1 MMPIMNSTPGTRATK
16 TKRRWLNWCCRWVA
30 ILALAMAPASTAM
43 AQKASDEHEIYDAR
57 VEGYAGNKTLPGG
70 GVALTWIAFIF
81 LTIVACAGLFKDAKR
96 THLD

>member
-1 MMPIMNSTPGTRATK
+1 MMPIMNSTRTTTA
-16 TKRRWLNWCCRWVA
+16 KRRWLNWCCRWVA
-30 ILALAMAPASTAM
+30 ILALAMAPATAM
-43 AQKASDEHEIYDAR
+43 AQKASDDHEIYDAR

-81 LTIVACAGLFKDAKR
+81 LAIVACAGLFKDAKR

>member
-1 MMPIMNSTPGTRATK
+1 MMRGMNSTRTTTT

-30 ILALAMAPASTAM
+30 IFALALAPATAM
-43 AQKASDEHEIYDAR
+43 AQKTSEEHEIYDAR

-81 LTIVACAGLFKDAKR
+81 LVIVACAGLFKDAKR

>member
-1 MMPIMNSTPGTRATK
+1 MMRGMKLTWI
-16 TKRRWLNWCCRWVA
+16 KRRWLNACCRWVA
-30 ILALAMAPASTAM
+30 IIVLAVTPATALAQRDSE
-43 AQKASDEHEIYDAR
+43 EHEIYDAR
-57 VEGYAGNKTLPGG
+57 IEGYAGNKTLPGG

>member
-1 MMPIMNSTPGTRATK
+1 MMRRMNLTWM
-16 TKRRWLNWCCRWVA
+16 KRRWLNACCRWVA
-30 ILALAMAPASTAM
+30 ILVLAITPATAM

-57 VEGYAGNKTLPGG
+57 IEGYQGSKTLPGG

-81 LTIVACAGLFKDAKR
+81 LGIVACAGLFKDAKR